1 MFPFPTDRSRLAT
14 IAVLAASSLLAHTGY
29 ADAAILTVGAPS
41 SGCNHT
47 SVQAAVNAAQASPG
61 GDTIRISR
69 SSTWTAQQININT
82 DTDIELIGGFPT
94 CGSTEPSGPQ
104 TELSGA
110 GGDARSVITIRG
122 NGIFRLRNL
131 SIVGGDQAGDDNG
144 GGIFFEGGGILD
156 IADTSITENSAQ
168 DGAGIFA
175 VGTTIQAELLLGDN
189 VSVGFNT
196 ARRDGGG
203 IASYNIETTI
213 GGSGTSLLFNVAQR
227 NGGGL
232 AVISEE
238 FKSFAYISSSGIG
251 GLGAIYGNTAANGG
265 GIAVIGGVES
275 GQVAEVHIFSRDSAN
290 PVRINGNTATVRGG
304 AMYQKPDSDSSGDAL
319 TYARLWNVEIAENT
333 APDGAAVYLDYDPG
347 GALAPPW
354 GGELF
359 FNTATLPNAAPCPVG
374 KPCGAIVRN
383 STNNENGSIIAMPGG
398 DNYFEAR
405 RVVFQDNEGG
415 RLLLQ
420 LEQDG
425 WGGDIFIYN
434 SLITDNAV
442 QQDLIRLAGGEGSV
456 TLTNVT
462 VANNEIGLPHV
473 LFVDNALRLNSSL
486 FSQPGKLTLAASGGN
501 REIDYVLTNDN
512 TNMGNGP
519 AAVAAARFI
528 DPANRDYR
536 LRAGSRGV
544 DYAPTA
550 LPPNTGLS
558 DVDGRARAVDLPI
571 AGINAPARVRDV
583 GAHERVQLLP
593 LVLNADFDT
602 SLNLWDAAGVS
613 SWDGSQNAS
622 GPAGSGSV
630 QSAIGIDDFIVTARS
645 QCIHLPGPGTYY
657 LNGWGRVSAGAPFD
671 NTVRLEWDLRHNGGA
686 TGCTNGAP
694 DAEGTHVL
702 ANGPTWRMPPTDD
715 IIEVVED
722 DWTPNTSLTIH
733 LVVVN
738 GNPQKSISGG
748 NAPLLGGPTGWF
760 DGITLG
766 IEGDDTIFEDGFE

>member
-1 MFPFPTDRSRLAT
+1 MFPIPTDRSRLAT
-14 IAVLAASSLLAHTGY
+14 IAMLAASSLLAFPGR

-47 SVQAAVNAAQASPG
+47 SVQAAVNAAQGAPG
-61 GDTIRISR
+61 ADTIRISR
-69 SSTWTAQQININT
+69 SATWTAQQININT
-82 DTDIELIGGFPT
+82 DSDIELIGGYET
-94 CGSTEPSGPQ
+94 CGSTTPSGPQ

-131 SIVGGDQAGDDNG
+131 SIIDGDQAGDDNG
-144 GGIFFEGGGILD
+144 GGIFYEGGGILD

-175 VGTTIQAELLLGDN
+175 VGTTIQAELILGDN

-275 GQVAEVHIFSRDSAN
+275 GQDAEVHIFSRDSAN

-304 AMYQKPDSDSSGDAL
+304 AMYQKPDADSSGNAL

-333 APDGAAVYLDYDPG
+333 APDGAAVYLDYDSG

-398 DNYFEAR
+398 DTFFEAR

-415 RLLLQ
+415 RLMLQ

-425 WGGDIFIYN
+425 WGGDIWIYN

-456 TLTNVT
+456 ALTNVT

-473 LFVDNALRLNSSL
+473 LFVDNTLRLDSSL
-486 FSQPGKLTLAASGGN
+486 FWQSGKLTLAASGGD
-501 REIDYVLTNDN
+501 REIEYVLTNDN

-519 AAVAAARFI
+519 AAVASPRFV

-536 LRAGSRGV
+536 LRAGSRAV

-558 DVDGRARAVDLPI
+558 DMDGRARAVDVPI

-593 LVLNADFDT
+593 LVLNQDFDT
-602 SLNLWDAAGVS
+602 DLAFWEATGVS
-613 SWDGSQNAS
+613 NWDGSQNAS

-630 QSAIGIDDFIVTARS
+630 QSAVGIDDFTVRART

-657 LNGWGRVSAGAPFD
+657 LNGWGRVTAGSPSA
-671 NTVRLEWDLRHNGGA
+671 NTVRLEWELRHNGGA
-686 TGCTNGAP
+686 FSCTSGAA
-694 DAEGTHVL
+694 DQVGTHVL
-702 ANGPTWRMPPTDD
+702 ATAPTWRRPPVDD
-715 IIEVVED
+715 IIEVSAA
-722 DWTPNTSLTIH
+722 DWTQNTSLTVH

-738 GNPQKSISGG
+738 GNPLKGISGG
-748 NAPLLGGPTGWF
+748 GVPSLGGPTGWF

-766 IEGDDTIFEDGFE
+766 IEGDDTIFADGFE